1 MEARRQ
7 LTRWL
12 EDEVIGSTLRRTLVV
27 IVAVLSLAACSPPST
42 SAVVDLRLASDGSV
56 ERTRATFMQG
66 WSDPFAFG
74 YLMSDA
80 NPADGAEST
89 DQPAPVQLDQ
99 VREACLDDGTCIRL
113 EPGATIVESSDGF
126 ETERTV
132 WSVRSGESWLDPTHG
147 ADGVRAVAEVYD
159 ILVMPDQTVRV
170 AAGDLGVLVRSVDG
184 KWSPSEAD
192 LRTLSKGLLIALAL
206 AGLLVTLMGAML
218 GARLPG
224 PHVESAT
231 TMGALLLFPAVL
243 LVSWLFFAGS
253 AGFGFLFLVL
263 PGFATVPVA
272 GVLIVF
278 ALDRERR
285 FSGGRFFVVFLR
297 ELVLACAFFL
307 GSAGV
312 LYVLWSRAV
321 VGWPV
326 FLVGVHLLAPVAAYR
341 VARQVEELRGN
352 RMDAQIREIELRNP
366 IPIALAAVGLL
377 TVGLPLLVW
386 ATGA

>member
-1 MEARRQ
+1 MEVRRQ
-7 LTRWL
+7 LPQWL
-12 EDEVIGSTLRRTLVV
+12 EGEVIGSRWRRTIV
-27 IVAVLSLAACSPPST
+27 IIGAVLVLAACSPPST
-42 SAVVDLRLASDGSV
+42 SAVVDLRLAGDGSV
-56 ERTRATFMQG
+56 DRTYATFEQG
-66 WSDPFAFG
+66 WSDPFAYG

-80 NPADGAEST
+80 GPDEGDESPE
-89 DQPAPVQLDQ
+89 QPTLEQLDQ

-113 EPGATIVESSDGF
+113 ESGATIVESGDGF
-126 ETERTV
+126 ETKRTV
-132 WSVRSGESWLDPTHG
+132 WSVRPGEGWLDLTHG
-147 ADGVRAVAEVYD
+147 TDGVRAVAEVYD

-170 AAGDLGVLVRSVDG
+170 AAGDLGVLARSVDG
-184 KWSPSEAD
+184 EWSPSEAD
-192 LRTLSKGLLIALAL
+192 LRTLSKGLLTALSL
-206 AGLLVTLMGAML
+206 AGLLVTLMGALL

-231 TMGALLLFPAVL
+231 TMAALLLFPAVL
-243 LVSWLFFAGS
+243 LVSWLYIPGS
-253 AGFGFLFLVL
+253 AGFGFLFFVL

-278 ALDRERR
+278 ALNRERR
-285 FSGGRFFVVFLR
+285 FSGGRLFAVFLR
-297 ELVLACAFFL
+297 ELVLACAFFV

-377 TVGLPLLVW
+377 AVGLPLLVW
-386 ATGA
+386 ATSA